1 MNAILVLLRE
11 VRAETRRAFTY
22 WLRVLGG
29 GVALAAAVSVVADMT
44 TTAPA
49 SGQRVFTAINTAVFG
64 AIWTLVPLLT
74 ADCLS
79 RERREGTLGL
89 LLLTPLTAAN
99 VVVAKSL
106 AQMLRAWSLMLAVVP
121 VLALAFLLGGVGWF
135 ELLNAT
141 CLNLA
146 SVSLA
151 LSAGLLVSSRAK
163 ARHRAAA
170 GAVILSLCVALIFA
184 QGYTLALF
192 LQVFRPLSPADPL
205 PQWHEWMG
213 AWLPALTGV
222 GGAWTDSRNFL
233 PATVPPYLGV
243 SLQFLLLSQLVMAGA
258 IRLAAR
264 QITRAKAEHS
274 LPRPW
279 LWLRKLFFEPLCFRR
294 VLRERQRMRLS
305 WNPIGWLQGRTTT
318 ARLTKWGWCLA
329 LVVIE
334 SAAMVTLHTVDF
346 AGLQLILTFSLAV
359 GMSLSA
365 ASSFRE
371 ERDSG
376 ALELILVSPL
386 TEAQIIRG
394 RLRGLYAQFLPAVAA
409 LPLFVGFAFV
419 AVSYLSMWPART
431 EAMLLQGVLILLASA
446 WAFLPPVGLLY
457 SVTQVNLGAAWG
469 RTVGGGLLIPWFGG
483 LGLALWLEFVYHSVG
498 VTLWPWLTVY
508 SVVAVR
514 LAPWFIFAIQGLLA
528 LFAYR
533 RLQCC
538 LRERQFTRFRL
549 PDELRPR

>member
-29 GVALAAAVSVVADMT
+29 GVALAAAVGVVADIT

-49 SGQRVFTAINTAVFG
+49 SGQRVFAAVNTAVFG

-163 ARHRAAA
+163 ARHRAAV
-170 GAVILSLCVALIFA
+170 GAVILSLFVALIFA

-192 LQVFRPLSPADPL
+192 FQVFRPLSPADPL
-205 PQWHEWMG
+205 PRWHEWIP
-213 AWLPALTGV
+213 AWLPLLTGLD
-222 GGAWTDSRNFL
+222 GAYINLRNFL
-233 PATVPPYLGV
+233 PPATLPRYLGV
-243 SLQFLLLSQLVMAGA
+243 SLQFLVLAHLVMGGA
-258 IRLAAR
+258 ICLAAR
-264 QITRAKAEHS
+264 QIARAKAEPS

-279 LWLRKLFFEPLCFRR
+279 FWLRKLFFEPLCFRR
-294 VLRERQRMRLS
+294 VLRERQTMRLA

-334 SAAMVTLHTVDF
+334 SAAMVTVHGVDF
-346 AGLQLILTFSLAV
+346 ARLQLILTFSLAV
-359 GMSLSA
+359 GISLSA

-419 AVSYLSMWPART
+419 AVSDFSMWPART

-457 SVTQVNLGAAWG
+457 SVTQGNQGAAWG
-469 RTVGGGLLIPWFGG
+469 RTVIGGLLIPWFGG
-483 LGLALWLEFVYHSVG
+483 LGLALWLVSVHRSDG
-498 VTLWPWLTVY
+498 VTRWLTAT
-508 SVVAVR
+508 SVVAVQ
-514 LAPWFIFAIQGLLA
+514 LAPWFIFTAQGLLA

-533 RLQCC
+533 RLHCC
-538 LRERQFTRFRL
+538 LRERQFTRFR
-549 PDELRPR
+549 PRDETTPR